1 MAPNDAAAAASL
13 IATSPRAL
21 ARTKVEKELGLAH
34 REHPA
39 PRRDSLVG
47 GVIYALA
54 AVVALWPYIL
64 WNVPVALVVSLVSAG
79 VAVATLAAVRA
90 LVLRVPFRRNGA
102 EAAQSG
108 RAACRERVGQT
119 WLTSGGH

>member
-64 WNVPVALVVSLVSAG
+64 WNVPVALVVSLVSA
-79 VAVATLAAVRA
+79 RSEE
-90 LVLRVPFRRNGA
+90 R
-102 EAAQSG
+102 
-108 RAACRERVGQT
+108 RVGKECVST
-119 WLTSGGH
+119 CRSRWAPYH

>member
-79 VAVATLAAVRA
+79 VAVATLADVRA
-90 LVLRVPFRRNGA
+90 RVLRVPFRRNGVDSA
-102 EAAQSG
+102 LDRKG
-108 RAACRERVGQT
+108 DV
-119 WLTSGGH
+119 